1 MPFQQRSQY
10 KMLPKCFT
18 ILGLG
23 LLNSIFVPSLQAA
36 EEIDFIYSPLI
47 QSLEVQS
54 LEIFAEEGQITPD
67 LKYYLDLVDANPE
80 ERQLLKEALTRKV
93 DIDPVLLSRILK
105 TDEGE
110 RLLDSF
116 GQIVQIRGGRN
127 AKFALRGAIVR
138 SAFEGEGLTLLNV
151 LQNVQVDIQVDLESL
166 LGFANNIKSI
176 IEGTEKFVAE
186 VTQLSQKEAKEFRF
200 IDYQKRPDLR
210 QLNPRKIKTE
220 TWFLEDVERDR
231 KFYAL
236 VYQPQE
242 LVGENIPVIVISHG
256 LASDPASKSKLAEH
270 LAGYGFFVI
279 APQHSGSDI
288 EYLEGFIEGYNR
300 QVSGLNEFI
309 DRPLDITFTLDEL
322 ERRNATDFAGRLD
335 VKNVGIYGHSYG
347 GYTALA
353 VAGAFPVPNYT
364 QLNRDCDAEWGI
376 FNNAL
381 LLQCRA
387 LQLQSQSYNFRDER
401 IRAVM
406 AANPVNA
413 SIFGEEG
420 LNELKVPTAVIAGSY
435 DPATPFVFEQVR
447 SFPWIG
453 ASDKYLVLEEGQA
466 HLDISTLDLGI
477 SQLLDQIPS
486 LNLPSPEL
494 LNNYSEAIA
503 VAFFQVYVAKDEQY
517 RPYLNPAYAA
527 YLSEGQEFKAFMI
540 TQESVDVLDQAINQH
555 VENLELGDRQSLEEL
570 K

>member
-1 MPFQQRSQY
+1 MPFQQKSQDNIV
-10 KMLPKCFT
+10 PKCFT
-18 ILGLG
+18 LLGLG
-23 LLNSIFVPSLQAA
+23 LLNIIFVSPSLHAA

-47 QSLEVQS
+47 QSLEVRS
-54 LEIFAEEGQITPD
+54 LEIFAEKGQITSD
-67 LKYYLDLVDANPE
+67 LKFYLNLVDANQE
-80 ERQLLKEALTRKV
+80 EQQLLKEALTKKV
-93 DIDPVLLSRILK
+93 DIDPVLLSRVLR

-110 RLLDSF
+110 RLLNSF

-127 AKFALRGAIVR
+127 AKFALRGAIIR
-138 SAFEGEGLTLLNV
+138 SAFEEQGLTLLNV
-151 LQNVQVDIQVDLESL
+151 LQNVQVDIQVDLENL
-166 LGFANNIKSI
+166 LGFANNVKII
-176 IEGTEKFVAE
+176 IESTDKFVGE
-186 VTQLSQKEAKEFRF
+186 VERLSKEEAKKVRF
-200 IDYQKRPDLR
+200 IDYKKRPDLR
-210 QLNPRKIKTE
+210 QPNITEIKTE

-242 LVGENIPVIVISHG
+242 LVGENIPVILISHG
-256 LASDPASKSKLAEH
+256 LASEPESHSKLAKH
-270 LAGYGFFVI
+270 LASYGFLVVSL
-279 APQHSGSDI
+279 QHSGSDL
-288 EYLEGFIEGYNR
+288 EYLEDFIAGYYR
-300 QVSGLNEFI
+300 QTSELNEFI
-309 DRPLDITFTLDEL
+309 DRPLDITFMLDEL
-322 ERRNATDFAGRLD
+322 ERRNETDFAGRLD

-364 QLNRDCDAEWGI
+364 QLNRDCDAAWGI

-387 LQLQSQSYNFRDER
+387 LQLSSQSYNFRDER

-413 SIFGEEG
+413 SIFGEAG

-447 SFPWIG
+447 SFPWI
-453 ASDKYLVLEEGQA
+453 DTPNKYLVLEEGQA
-466 HLDISTLDLGI
+466 HVDISTLDLGI
-477 SQLLDQIPS
+477 SRLLDRIPS

-503 VAFFQVYVAKDEQY
+503 VAFFQVYVANDEQY
-517 RPYLNPAYAA
+517 RPYLNPAYTA
-527 YLSEGQEFKAFMI
+527 YLSEGEEFKAFMI
-540 TQESVDVLDQAINQH
+540 TQESVDELEQAINQH
-555 VENLELGDRQSLEEL
+555 VENLELGDR
-570 K
+570 